1 MEVNIKE
8 DKNELELTYRYEEV
22 DPHNPPPSTLESE
35 PEDMIELEDT
45 IESED
50 ETIPASVHEVGE
62 SSTAPF
68 LREDSDALL
77 PGLMRRDINFLFV
90 RSSVEQGTT
99 AMENLVEKLG
109 NVEEKAECKK
119 LKKELEEARIMP
131 PKSAPLTQA
140 AIRRMIRESVDVVIA
155 AERARHANAGN
166 DAIGSGPVRGQD
178 VAPAIRECTFD
189 GFMKCIPTVFF
200 TVATM
205 GLETVNQMPWTKMK
219 QLMTVEFCPIEEVQ
233 RIEHELWNLKVK
245 EYNIVAYT
253 Q

>member
-1 MEVNIKE
+1 MINQLHNISTVLDSHINQSNAYIHAPPSPPPQQIHPPSHAQVKFHSSYYHEEEDDDMEVNIKE

-99 AMENLVEKLG
+99 AMEKLVEKLG

-119 LKKELEEARIMP
+119 LKKELKEARFSNTFLQE
-131 PKSAPLTQA
+131 KSPSSEPRGSPNE
-140 AIRRMIRESVDVVIA
+140 AIDVLVKDEKSPSSEPRGSPNEAIDVLVKD
-155 AERARHANAGN
+155 EKSPSSEPRGSPH
-166 DAIGSGPVRGQD
+166 DA
-178 VAPAIRECTFD
+178 
-189 GFMKCIPTVFF
+189 
-200 TVATM
+200 
-205 GLETVNQMPWTKMK
+205 
-219 QLMTVEFCPIEEVQ
+219 
-233 RIEHELWNLKVK
+233 
-245 EYNIVAYT
+245 
-253 Q
+253 